1 MHASMPPRSRSQ
13 QQAIARLH
21 HMACLDSTGPHLVA
35 PVLRELRRI
44 VAFDS
49 GGYFYPS
56 DAGAPGGYVEN
67 PGLLAVMPDYFDERV
82 QRSESQVLSRRLG
95 NFSQH
100 SAKPLALEHGQL
112 LAVPRAV
119 LYRSDYYE
127 AIMRPADLQTWA
139 ALTLRTPQGRV
150 LGKLSLFRH
159 GSAAALRSFTPGEL
173 STLERL
179 EACLARVLQPG
190 TFDVDDSEGQNSGLL
205 IVTPHGRLLW
215 TSLKAER
222 LLPLAFGWRWR
233 GEGDALPH
241 ELQLLLQRMQWT
253 GQGPSDMPLPQMEWH
268 TAGGWFSLRATRIT
282 AAAGEGHA
290 VALHIT
296 QRVARGTRLLE
307 ALQGWSLPP
316 RQHALVYW
324 MAQGCS
330 ESQIA
335 ARLGVSLPTV
345 VHHRRALYE
354 RLGVQD
360 RKGLFAQV
368 LAAAG
373 AQAEA

>member
-1 MHASMPPRSRSQ
+1 MPHRSRSQ

-21 HMACLDSTGPHLVA
+21 HMACLDSTGPHLIA

-56 DAGAPGGYVEN
+56 DAGAPGGYVES

-82 QRSESQVLSRRLG
+82 QRSEGQVLSRRLG
-95 NFSQH
+95 DFSLAL
-100 SAKPLALEHGQL
+100 AKPSVLEHGQL
-112 LAVPRAV
+112 LAVSRAV

-127 AIMRPADLQTWA
+127 AIMRPADLQTWV
-139 ALTLRTPQGRV
+139 ALPLRASQGRV

-159 GSAAALRSFTPGEL
+159 GSAAALRPFTPGEL

-179 EACLARVLQPG
+179 QACLARVLQPG
-190 TFDVDDSEGQNSGLL
+190 EFEADDCAAQDNGLL

-215 TSLKAER
+215 TSPEAER
-222 LLPLAFGWRWR
+222 LLSLAFGWRWR
-233 GEGDALPH
+233 GAGGALPH
-241 ELQLLLQRMQWT
+241 ELQLLLQRLQWA
-253 GQGPSDMPLPQMEWH
+253 GQGPSDTSLPQTEWH
-268 TAGGWFSLRATRIT
+268 TAGGWFSLRATRMT
-282 AAAGEGHA
+282 AAVGEGDA
-290 VALHIT
+290 VALYIT

-307 ALQGWSLPP
+307 TLQGWSLPP
-316 RQHALVYW
+316 RQHALAYW
-324 MAQGCS
+324 MARGCS
-330 ESQIA
+330 EAMIA
-335 ARLGVSLPTV
+335 ERLGVSLPTV

-360 RKGLFAQV
+360 RQGLFAQM
-368 LAAAG
+368 LAAPG